1 MAFTQQFLLD
11 TAGGTHFIA
20 VTGSFGQDSAPH
32 DGNSMSVDS
41 NGSIYFPAYYRED
54 TSYPWLPNS
63 GWIGQYSDSGV
74 LRWQR
79 AIGGSD
85 ATVSSGGHELMN
97 DCCLSP
103 DEQYLF
109 VVGYHDVNTGL
120 IYKYDTSG
128 NIQWKKQFSDS
139 NTNQIN
145 GCVTDSSGN
154 LYVAGRHQN
163 TGASVYKGF
172 IAKFNSSGAVQWQ
185 KIFGS
190 SSRVNF
196 RHLAIDSSNNIYVT
210 GSIDSGPADNLV
222 VKYNT
227 SGSIIWQKRITRGS
241 SNYWEASMSCSVD
254 TSGNVYITG
263 FSNHDSSID
272 DQPYLLKMNSSGV
285 FQWARYFGNYNSNLG
300 GNTAESCA
308 CDQNDNVYVTGRDKT
323 NNSGNYWDAYIVKLN
338 SSGTVQWKRSFG
350 IQNIQTNGYSIKT
363 DSRNNVILGGDFWS
377 LNDTGGYGSRD
388 YFLARFP
395 TDGTKT
401 GTYSLNSGS
410 WVYQST
416 TMTVGTSSGWSISNA
431 GRSTSNS
438 SLSVSNSSL
447 SETSYTHSS
456 SSTVI

>member
-1 MAFTQQFLLD
+1 MAIIQQFLLD
-11 TAGGTHFIA
+11 SVGSHFIA
-20 VTGSFGQDSAPH
+20 VTGSWGIDAAPYN
-32 DGNSMSVDS
+32 GNSMSVDTK
-41 NGSIYFPAYYRED
+41 GRIYFPAYYRED
-54 TSYPWLPNS
+54 DAYPYLPQS
-63 GWIGQYSDSGV
+63 GWIGQYSEFGK
-74 LRWQR
+74 LKWQR
-79 AIGGSD
+79 SIGGSN
-85 ATVSSGGHELMN
+85 ATTWGADNELLFSS
-97 DCCLSP
+97 CLSP
-103 DEQYLF
+103 DEQYLYVLGSTSMGSDNGILF
-109 VVGYHDVNTGL
+109 
-120 IYKYDTSG
+120 KYDTSG
-128 NIQWKKQFSDS
+128 SAQWKKQIGDS
-139 NTNQIN
+139 GDNDFY
-145 GCVTDSSGN
+145 GSVTDSSGN
-154 LYVAGRHQN
+154 VYIAGGYSPNAGQGKAN
-163 TGASVYKGF
+163 IIKL
-172 IAKFNSSGAVQWQ
+172 NSSGVIQWQ
-185 KIFGS
+185 KFLASTSGY
-190 SSRVNF
+190 
-196 RHLAIDSSNNIYVT
+196 RHMAIDSSNNIYVCGT
-210 GSIDSGPADNLV
+210 IDGGPADCLV

-227 SGSIIWQKRITRGS
+227 SGSVQWQKRVTRGS
-241 SNYWEASMSCSVD
+241 STHYEGSFSIALDSSS
-254 TSGNVYITG
+254 NVYITG
-263 FSNHDSSID
+263 YSNNASTTD
-272 DQPYLLKMNSSGV
+272 DQPFLLKMNSSGV

-431 GRSTSNS
+431 GQSQSNGGYS
-438 SLSVSNSSL
+438 AANNSL

-456 SSTVI
+456 ATTVI